1 VSAIDG
7 LSVRPDAELVYPQT
21 RASARLSSRQ
31 KRAQKTF
38 SSPTPSMKQ
47 HERPTTRS
55 WRRKLFQT
63 PSPRR
68 SDPTS
73 HPMPSPRSNSPRKI
87 GKGMRRGC
95 SRGGSQSLI
104 LARRRRR
111 RSRRCPSLPAS
122 PGSHRVSIR
131 TGADMQLHLPHLGE
145 DERFAYVSTRAD
157 ERGYAE
163 LFADLLEA
171 SA

>member
-1 VSAIDG
+1 MSATDA
-7 LSVRPDAELVYPQT
+7 LSVHPDADVVYPQT